1 MIFPKDVDGLAQGWT
16 LKESSISETK
26 RLVKAHNHLIGL
38 GKEISQQPKYSL
50 ISFYVQ
56 G

>member
-26 RLVKAHNHLIGL
+26 RLVKVHIHLIGL
-38 GKEISQQPKYSL
+38 GQEISQQPKNSL
-50 ISFYVQ
+50 ISSYIQ